1 MENADS
7 RRATSQSLDL
17 EHADLLAKAKL
28 FAGLDRVT
36 LAKLAA
42 RLESV
47 SVPGGAELFR
57 PLVHDD
63 ADKTVLGRTGN
74 FDGDAVLDILLAQP
88 QTAEFIVAKLR
99 RGSSARRR
107 RPRPAAPPVPP

>member
-1 MENADS
+1 MESADS
-7 RRATSQSLDL
+7 RHMASQSLDL
-17 EHADLLAKAKL
+17 EHADLLAKARL

-57 PLVHDD
+57 
-63 ADKTVLGRTGN
+63 LGDPASAAT
-74 FDGDAVLDILLAQP
+74 
-88 QTAEFIVAKLR
+88 
-99 RGSSARRR
+99 SARSSSKRAISTATR
-107 RPRPAAPPVPP
+107 